1 MFTNFT
7 EKMLYPDMS
16 DESYLVLD
24 RLNKQSA
31 ADVSRCIITALEKE
45 ENGAVYIIEG
55 KRLFPTEMHRYW
67 TGIEKELNE

>member
-7 EKMLYPDMS
+7 EKMLFPEFS

-31 ADVSRCIITALEKE
+31 ADVSRCIMEALEKN

-55 KRLFPTEMHRYW
+55 KRLFPMEMKRYW
-67 TGIEKELNE
+67 TGIEKEFIE